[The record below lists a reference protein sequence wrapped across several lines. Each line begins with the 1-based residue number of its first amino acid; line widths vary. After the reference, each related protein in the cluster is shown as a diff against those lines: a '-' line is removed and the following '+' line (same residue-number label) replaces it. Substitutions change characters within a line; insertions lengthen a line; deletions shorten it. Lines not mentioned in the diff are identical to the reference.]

1 MYDYIKGRL
10 EELNP
15 AQAVVEA
22 GGIGY
27 RILISLQTYSAL
39 ESRVGTEVKVYLY
52 HYLREDD
59 EGFFGFSTKD
69 ERSLFELLISVSGI
83 GPSTARM
90 VLSSMTSD
98 ELSAAIVAED
108 INKIKSIKGIGLK
121 SAQRLVLELKD
132 KIVKGAGS
140 QVSIP
145 GMGGSNP
152 NREEAATALV
162 LLGFPKAAV
171 EKVLDKLVKEGKDA
185 SLEDLI
191 KQALKML

>member
-22 GGIGY
+22 SGFGY

-39 ESRVGTEVKVYLY
+39 ESRVGSEVKVFLY

-132 KIVKGAGS
+132 KIVKG
-140 QVSIP
+140 
-145 GMGGSNP
+145 GGKDTTFIGAQGNP

-162 LLGFPKAAV
+162 LLGFPKSAV
-171 EKVLDKLVKEGKDA
+171 EKVLDKLVRDNKDA

>member
-22 GGIGY
+22 GGFGY
-27 RILISLQTYSAL
+27 RILISLQTFSAL
-39 ESRVGTEVKVYLY
+39 ESKAGTEVKLFLY

-59 EGFFGFSTKD
+59 EGFFGFATKD
-69 ERSLFELLISVSGI
+69 ERGLFELLISVSGI
-83 GPSTARM
+83 GPATARM

-132 KIVKGAGS
+132 KIVKGGGRDAGFIGA
-140 QVSIP
+140 Q
-145 GMGGSNP
+145 GNP
-152 NREEAATALV
+152 NRNEAATALV

-171 EKVLDKLVKEGKDA
+171 EKTLDKILKDDKDA
-185 SLEDLI
+185 PLESLI

>member
-22 GGIGY
+22 GGFGY

-39 ESRVGTEVKVYLY
+39 ESKVGSEVKVYLY

-108 INKIKSIKGIGLK
+108 VNKIKSIKGIGLK

-132 KIVKGAGS
+132 KIVKGGGAQTSFIG
-140 QVSIP
+140 VS
-145 GMGGSNP
+145 GNP

-162 LLGFPKAAV
+162 LLGFPKSAV
-171 EKVLDKLVKEGKDA
+171 EKTLDKLVKDNKDA

>member
-1 MYDYIKGRL
+1 MYDYIRGTL
-10 EELNP
+10 AELNP
-15 AQAVVEA
+15 AQAVVET
-22 GGIGY
+22 GGFGY

-39 ESRVGTEVKVYLY
+39 EKSAGQEVKIFLY
-52 HYLREDD
+52 HYVREDD
-59 EGFFGFSTKD
+59 EGFFGFSTRD

-108 INKIKSIKGIGLK
+108 INKIKSIKGIGMK

-132 KIVKGAGS
+132 KIVKGGG
-140 QVSIP
+140 QEVSYV
-145 GMGGSNP
+145 GVQGNP

-162 LLGFPKAAV
+162 LLGFPKNAV
-171 EKVLDKLVKEGKDA
+171 EKALDKLTKEDNAA

-191 KQALKML
+191 KRALKIL

>member
-1 MYDYIKGRL
+1 MYDYVKGRL

-22 GGIGY
+22 GGFGY

-39 ESRVGTEVKVYLY
+39 ESKVGSEVKVYLY

-69 ERSLFELLISVSGI
+69 ERSLFELLISVSGV

-121 SAQRLVLELKD
+121 SAQRMVLELKD
-132 KIVKGAGS
+132 KIVKG
-140 QVSIP
+140 
-145 GMGGSNP
+145 GGKDASFIGAQGNP

-171 EKVLDKLVKEGKDA
+171 EKVLDKIVKDNKDA
-185 SLEDLI
+185 SLEELI

>member
-1 MYDYIKGRL
+1 MYDYVKGRL

-22 GGIGY
+22 GGFGY

-39 ESRVGTEVKVYLY
+39 ESKVESEVKVYLY

-69 ERSLFELLISVSGI
+69 ERSLFELLISVSGV

-121 SAQRLVLELKD
+121 SAQRMVLELKD
-132 KIVKGAGS
+132 KIVKG
-140 QVSIP
+140 
-145 GMGGSNP
+145 GGKDASFIGAQGNP

-171 EKVLDKLVKEGKDA
+171 EKVLDKIVKDNKDA
-185 SLEDLI
+185 SLEELI

>member
-1 MYDYIKGRL
+1 MYDYVKGRL

-22 GGIGY
+22 GGFGY

-39 ESRVGTEVKVYLY
+39 ESKVGTEVKVYLY

-98 ELSAAIVAED
+98 ELSAAIVAEN

-132 KIVKGAGS
+132 KIVKG
-140 QVSIP
+140 
-145 GMGGSNP
+145 GGKDASFIGAQGNP

-171 EKVLDKLVKEGKDA
+171 EKTLDKLVKDNKDA

>member
-1 MYDYIKGRL
+1 MYDYVKGCL
-10 EELNP
+10 VELNP

-22 GGIGY
+22 GGFGY
-27 RILISLQTYSAL
+27 RILISLQTYSVL
-39 ESRVGTEVKVYLY
+39 ESKVGSEVKVYLY

-132 KIVKGAGS
+132 KIVKG
-140 QVSIP
+140 
-145 GMGGSNP
+145 GGKDTGFIGAQGNP

-171 EKVLDKLVKEGKDA
+171 EKTLDKLVKDDKDA

>member
-22 GGIGY
+22 GGFGY

-39 ESRVGTEVKVYLY
+39 ESRVGSEVKVFLY

-132 KIVKGAGS
+132 KIVKG
-140 QVSIP
+140 
-145 GMGGSNP
+145 GGKDTTFIGAQGNP

-162 LLGFPKAAV
+162 LLGFPKSAV
-171 EKVLDKLVKEGKDA
+171 EKVLDKLVRDNKDA

>member
-39 ESRVGTEVKVYLY
+39 ESRLGSEVKVFLY

-69 ERSLFELLISVSGI
+69 ERNLFELLISVSGI

-132 KIVKGAGS
+132 KIVKGAGA
-140 QVSIP
+140 QASIP
-145 GMGGSNP
+145 GMAGGNP

>member
-22 GGIGY
+22 GGFGY

-39 ESRVGTEVKVYLY
+39 ESRVGSEVKVFLY

-132 KIVKGAGS
+132 KIVKGSGKDTTFIGAQG
-140 QVSIP
+140 
-145 GMGGSNP
+145 NP

-162 LLGFPKAAV
+162 LLGFPKSAV
-171 EKVLDKLVKEGKDA
+171 EKVLDKLVRDNKDA

>member
-1 MYDYIKGRL
+1 MYDYVKGRL

-22 GGIGY
+22 GGFGY

-39 ESRVGTEVKVYLY
+39 ESKVGSEVKVYLY

-108 INKIKSIKGIGLK
+108 VNKIKSIKGIGLK

-132 KIVKGAGS
+132 KIVKGGGS
-140 QVSIP
+140 QTSFIGVS
-145 GMGGSNP
+145 GNP

-171 EKVLDKLVKEGKDA
+171 EKTLDKLVKDNKDA

>member
-22 GGIGY
+22 GGFGY

-39 ESRVGTEVKVYLY
+39 ESRVGSEVKVFLY

-121 SAQRLVLELKD
+121 SAQRLGLELKD
-132 KIVKGAGS
+132 KIVKG
-140 QVSIP
+140 
-145 GMGGSNP
+145 GGKDTTFIGAQGNP

-162 LLGFPKAAV
+162 LLGFPKSAV
-171 EKVLDKLVKEGKDA
+171 EKVLDKLVRDNKDA

>member
-1 MYDYIKGRL
+1 MYDYVKGRL

-22 GGIGY
+22 GGFGY
-27 RILISLQTYSAL
+27 RILISLQTYSAI
-39 ESRVGTEVKVYLY
+39 ESKVGSEVKIYLY

-69 ERSLFELLISVSGI
+69 ERSLFELLISVSGV

-121 SAQRLVLELKD
+121 SAQRMVLELKD
-132 KIVKGAGS
+132 KIVKGGS
-140 QVSIP
+140 RDASFIGVQ
-145 GMGGSNP
+145 GNP

-171 EKVLDKLVKEGKDA
+171 EKVLDKLVKDHKDA
-185 SLEDLI
+185 SLEELI

>member
-22 GGIGY
+22 GGFGY

-39 ESRVGTEVKVYLY
+39 ESKVGSEVKVYLY

-108 INKIKSIKGIGLK
+108 VNKIKSIKGIGLK

-132 KIVKGAGS
+132 KIVKGGGAQTSFIG
-140 QVSIP
+140 VS
-145 GMGGSNP
+145 GNP

-171 EKVLDKLVKEGKDA
+171 EKTLDKLVKDNKDA

>member
-22 GGIGY
+22 GGFGY

-39 ESRVGTEVKVYLY
+39 ESKVGSEVKVYLY

-108 INKIKSIKGIGLK
+108 VNKIKSIKGIGLK

-132 KIVKGAGS
+132 KIVKGGGS
-140 QVSIP
+140 QPSFIGVA
-145 GMGGSNP
+145 GNP

-171 EKVLDKLVKEGKDA
+171 EKTPDKLVKDNKDA

>member
-1 MYDYIKGRL
+1 MYDYVKGRL

-15 AQAVVEA
+15 AQVVVEA
-22 GGIGY
+22 GGFGY

-39 ESRVGTEVKVYLY
+39 ESKVGSEVKVYLY

-98 ELSAAIVAED
+98 ELSTAIVAED

-132 KIVKGAGS
+132 KIVKGGGKDASFIGAAG
-140 QVSIP
+140 
-145 GMGGSNP
+145 NP

-171 EKVLDKLVKEGKDA
+171 EKVLDKLVKDNKDA

>member
-22 GGIGY
+22 SGFGY
-27 RILISLQTYSAL
+27 RILISLQTYSVL
-39 ESRVGTEVKVYLY
+39 ESRVGSEVKVFLY

-132 KIVKGAGS
+132 KIVKG
-140 QVSIP
+140 
-145 GMGGSNP
+145 GGKDTTFIGAQGNP

-162 LLGFPKAAV
+162 LLGFPKSAV
-171 EKVLDKLVKEGKDA
+171 EKVLDKLVRDNKDA

>member
-1 MYDYIKGRL
+1 MYDYVKGRL

-22 GGIGY
+22 GGFGY

-39 ESRVGTEVKVYLY
+39 ESKVGSEVKVYLY

-69 ERSLFELLISVSGI
+69 ERSLFELLISVSGV

-121 SAQRLVLELKD
+121 SAQRMVLELKD
-132 KIVKGAGS
+132 KIVKG
-140 QVSIP
+140 
-145 GMGGSNP
+145 GGKDASFIGAQGNP
-152 NREEAATALV
+152 NRDEAATALV

-171 EKVLDKLVKEGKDA
+171 EKVLDKIVKDKKDA
-185 SLEDLI
+185 SLEELI

>member
-22 GGIGY
+22 GGLGY

-39 ESRVGTEVKVYLY
+39 ESKAGGEVKVYLY

-98 ELSAAIVAED
+98 ELSAAIVSED
-108 INKIKSIKGIGLK
+108 VNKIKSIKGIGLK

-132 KIVKGAGS
+132 KIVKGGGKETSFIGVAG
-140 QVSIP
+140 
-145 GMGGSNP
+145 NP
-152 NREEAATALV
+152 NRAEAATALV

-171 EKVLDKLVKEGKDA
+171 EKALDKLVKDNKDA
-185 SLEDLI
+185 TLEDLI
-191 KQALKML
+191 KQALKIL

>member
-1 MYDYIKGRL
+1 MYDYVKGRL

-22 GGIGY
+22 GGFGY

-39 ESRVGTEVKVYLY
+39 ESKVGSEVKVYLY

-69 ERSLFELLISVSGI
+69 ERSFFELLISVSGI

-98 ELSAAIVAED
+98 ELSTAIVAED

-132 KIVKGAGS
+132 KIVKSGGKDAGFIGAAG
-140 QVSIP
+140 
-145 GMGGSNP
+145 NP

-171 EKVLDKLVKEGKDA
+171 EKVLDRLVKDNKDA

>member
-1 MYDYIKGRL
+1 MYDYVKGRL

-22 GGIGY
+22 GGFGY

-39 ESRVGTEVKVYLY
+39 ESKVGTEVKVYLY

-132 KIVKGAGS
+132 KIVKG
-140 QVSIP
+140 
-145 GMGGSNP
+145 GGKDASFIGAQGNP
-152 NREEAATALV
+152 YREEAATALV

-171 EKVLDKLVKEGKDA
+171 EKTLDKLVKDNKDA

>member
-22 GGIGY
+22 GGFGY

-39 ESRVGTEVKVYLY
+39 ESKLGCEVKLFLY

-59 EGFFGFSTKD
+59 EGFFGFGTKD

-83 GPSTARM
+83 GPATARM

-132 KIVKGAGS
+132 KIVKGGGKDASFIGAAG
-140 QVSIP
+140 
-145 GMGGSNP
+145 GNP

-171 EKVLDKLVKEGKDA
+171 EKVLDRLVKEGKDS

-191 KQALKML
+191 KQALKIL

>member
-1 MYDYIKGRL
+1 MYDYVKGRL

-22 GGIGY
+22 GGFGY

-39 ESRVGTEVKVYLY
+39 ESKVGSEVKVYLY

-69 ERSLFELLISVSGI
+69 ERSLFELLISVSGV

-121 SAQRLVLELKD
+121 SAQRMVLELKD
-132 KIVKGAGS
+132 KIVKG
-140 QVSIP
+140 
-145 GMGGSNP
+145 GGKDASFIGAQGNP

-162 LLGFPKAAV
+162 LLGFTKAAV
-171 EKVLDKLVKEGKDA
+171 EKVLDKIVKDNKDA
-185 SLEDLI
+185 SLEELI

>member
-22 GGIGY
+22 GGFGY
-27 RILISLQTYSAL
+27 RILISLQTFSAL
-39 ESRVGTEVKVYLY
+39 ENKVGTEVKLFLY

-59 EGFFGFSTKD
+59 EGFFGFAAKD
-69 ERSLFELLISVSGI
+69 ERGLFELLISVSGI
-83 GPSTARM
+83 GPATARM

-132 KIVKGAGS
+132 KIVKGGGRDAGFIGA
-140 QVSIP
+140 Q
-145 GMGGSNP
+145 GNP

-171 EKVLDKLVKEGKDA
+171 EKTLDKILKDDKDA
-185 SLEDLI
+185 PLESLI

>member
-1 MYDYIKGRL
+1 MYDYVKGRL

-22 GGIGY
+22 GGFGF

-39 ESRVGTEVKVYLY
+39 ESRVGSEVKVYLY

-69 ERSLFELLISVSGI
+69 ERSLFELLISVSGV

-121 SAQRLVLELKD
+121 SAQRMVLELKD
-132 KIVKGAGS
+132 KIVKGGGKEAGFIGV
-140 QVSIP
+140 Q
-145 GMGGSNP
+145 GNP

-171 EKVLDKLVKEGKDA
+171 EKVLDKLVKDKKEA
-185 SLEDLI
+185 SLEELI

>member
-22 GGIGY
+22 GGFGY

-39 ESRVGTEVKVYLY
+39 ESRVGSEVKVFLY

-83 GPSTARM
+83 GPYTARM

-132 KIVKGAGS
+132 KIVKG
-140 QVSIP
+140 
-145 GMGGSNP
+145 GGKDTTFIGAQGNP

-162 LLGFPKAAV
+162 LLGFPKSAV
-171 EKVLDKLVKEGKDA
+171 EKVLDKLVRDNKDA

>member
-1 MYDYIKGRL
+1 MYDYVKGRL

-22 GGIGY
+22 GGFGY

-39 ESRVGTEVKVYLY
+39 ESKVGSEVKVYLY

-69 ERSLFELLISVSGI
+69 ERSLFELLISVSGV

-121 SAQRLVLELKD
+121 SAQRMVLELKD
-132 KIVKGAGS
+132 KIVKG
-140 QVSIP
+140 
-145 GMGGSNP
+145 GGKDASFIGAQGNP
-152 NREEAATALV
+152 NRGEAATALV

-171 EKVLDKLVKEGKDA
+171 EKTLDKLVKDNKDA

>member
-1 MYDYIKGRL
+1 MYDYVKGRL

-22 GGIGY
+22 GGFGY

-39 ESRVGTEVKVYLY
+39 ESKVGSEVKVYLY

-132 KIVKGAGS
+132 KIVKGGGKDASFIG
-140 QVSIP
+140 VS
-145 GMGGSNP
+145 GNP

-171 EKVLDKLVKEGKDA
+171 EKTLDKLMKDNKDA

>member
-22 GGIGY
+22 GGFGY

-39 ESRVGTEVKVYLY
+39 ESRVGSEVKVFLY

-132 KIVKGAGS
+132 KIVKG
-140 QVSIP
+140 
-145 GMGGSNP
+145 GGKDTTFIGAQGNP

-162 LLGFPKAAV
+162 LLGFPKSAV
-171 EKVLDKLVKEGKDA
+171 EKVLDKLVKG
-185 SLEDLI
+185 
-191 KQALKML
+191 Q

>member
-39 ESRVGTEVKVYLY
+39 ESRLGSEVKVFLY

-69 ERSLFELLISVSGI
+69 ERNLFELLISVSGI

-132 KIVKGAGS
+132 KIVKGAGT
-140 QVSIP
+140 QASIP
-145 GMGGSNP
+145 GMAGGNP

>member
-1 MYDYIKGRL
+1 MYDYVKGRL

-15 AQAVVEA
+15 AQADVEA
-22 GGIGY
+22 GGFGF

-39 ESRVGTEVKVYLY
+39 ESRVGSEVKVYLY

-69 ERSLFELLISVSGI
+69 ERSLFELLISVSGV

-121 SAQRLVLELKD
+121 SAQRMVLELKD
-132 KIVKGAGS
+132 KIVKGGGKEAGFIGV
-140 QVSIP
+140 Q
-145 GMGGSNP
+145 GNP

-171 EKVLDKLVKEGKDA
+171 EKVLDKLVKDKKEA
-185 SLEDLI
+185 SLEELI

>member
-1 MYDYIKGRL
+1 MYDYVKGRL

-22 GGIGY
+22 GGFGY

-39 ESRVGTEVKVYLY
+39 ESKVGTEVKVYLY

-132 KIVKGAGS
+132 KIVKG
-140 QVSIP
+140 
-145 GMGGSNP
+145 GGKDASFIGAQGNP

-171 EKVLDKLVKEGKDA
+171 EKTLDKLVKDNKDA

>member
-22 GGIGY
+22 GGFGY

-39 ESRVGTEVKVYLY
+39 ESKVGSEVKVYLY

-108 INKIKSIKGIGLK
+108 VNKIKSIKGIGLK

-132 KIVKGAGS
+132 KIVKG
-140 QVSIP
+140 
-145 GMGGSNP
+145 GGAQTSFIGASGNP

-171 EKVLDKLVKEGKDA
+171 EKTLDKLVKDNKDA

>member
-152 NREEAATALV
+152 SREEAATALV

>member
-1 MYDYIKGRL
+1 MYDYVKGRL

-22 GGIGY
+22 GGFGY

-39 ESRVGTEVKVYLY
+39 ESKVGSEVKVYLY

-98 ELSAAIVAED
+98 ELSTAIVAED

-132 KIVKGAGS
+132 KIVKGGGKDASFIGAAG
-140 QVSIP
+140 
-145 GMGGSNP
+145 NP

-171 EKVLDKLVKEGKDA
+171 EKVLDKLVKDNKDA

>member
-1 MYDYIKGRL
+1 MYDYVKGRL

-22 GGIGY
+22 GGFGY

-39 ESRVGTEVKVYLY
+39 ESKVGSDVKVYLY

-108 INKIKSIKGIGLK
+108 INKIKSIKCIGLK

-132 KIVKGAGS
+132 KIVKGGGKDTS
-140 QVSIP
+140 FIGVS
-145 GMGGSNP
+145 GNP

-171 EKVLDKLVKEGKDA
+171 EKTLDKLVKDNKDA